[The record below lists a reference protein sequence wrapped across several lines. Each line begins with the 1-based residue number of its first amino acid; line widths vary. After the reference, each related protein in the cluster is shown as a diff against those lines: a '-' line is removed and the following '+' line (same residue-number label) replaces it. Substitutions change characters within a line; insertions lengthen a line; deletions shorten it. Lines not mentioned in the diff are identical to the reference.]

1 MRKELTTIEAMQLIN
16 ISCLG
21 DEITEVKMSE
31 MLHRMIFDS
40 ENNASEQLNHMQA
53 RIYDGRTLQSYNTLV
68 AYFDGVNVIELGCYS
83 RTTSKQVSAFADMHG
98 ADVIRLKDAYKY
110 IKKLNDL
117 SYKFIW

>member
-110 IKKLNDL
+110 IKTLNDL